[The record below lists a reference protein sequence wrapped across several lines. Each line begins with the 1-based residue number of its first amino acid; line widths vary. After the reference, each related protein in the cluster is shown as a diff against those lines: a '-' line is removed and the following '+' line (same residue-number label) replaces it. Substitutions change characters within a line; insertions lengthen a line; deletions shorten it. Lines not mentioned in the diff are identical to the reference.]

1 MHFCFRSAC
10 VLFVAIPPA
19 PCCWHCTTPTTTAP
33 CYRWDAG
40 FVARSRVGPRRI
52 VRVELWQPARRQ
64 RPSQLWAGRGRHNQ
78 LPSWCAGWVRPWG
91 VTCVPL
97 ALAFSN
103 CASRLYVFMYL
114 VWLSLTDWSLECRRV
129 FPVRREITLAPAT
142 YGLLAYSRKTN
153 RRKANPWLPRFAML

>member
-97 ALAFSN
+97 ALAFSITPI
-103 CASRLYVFMYL
+103 RFYVFS
-114 VWLSLTDWSLECRRV
+114 VIITNWLIFGMQTCVPCEAGNNPRTCDLWVAGLWSQNK
-129 FPVRREITLAPAT
+129 P
-142 YGLLAYSRKTN
+142 S
-153 RRKANPWLPRFAML
+153 